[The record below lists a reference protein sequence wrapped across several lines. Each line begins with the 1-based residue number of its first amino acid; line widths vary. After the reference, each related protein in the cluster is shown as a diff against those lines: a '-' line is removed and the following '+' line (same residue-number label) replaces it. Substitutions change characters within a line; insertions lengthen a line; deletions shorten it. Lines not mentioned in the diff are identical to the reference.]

1 MVIFASNWSSLISA
15 RIIQIVSKNIYNH
28 EYSIQCVC
36 VEMVVL
42 NFCIFVFPQVG
53 KCRSSHLFSRGFL
66 RMLESEGL
74 LFQSDCQR
82 HLALAGPQEGLQV
95 EGRDVE
101 TIFWL
106 QGKFH
111 HARGLI
117 FQPPHIVHPSI
128 AGIFTKGQDYFAQW
142 ACSTATSVGNC
153 AGESENS
160 VQASIFGGRCPS
172 CWGAGRPSG
181 PQTHTQQ
188 VNYWRHL

>member
-1 MVIFASNWSSLISA
+1 MN
-15 RIIQIVSKNIYNH
+15 IVFS
-28 EYSIQCVC
+28 VC
-36 VEMVVL
+36 VWKWL
-42 NFCIFVFPQVG
+42 FWIFVSLSSRKLENVDQVT
-53 KCRSSHLFSRGFL
+53 CSREVSSGWWRD
-66 RMLESEGL
+66 EGL

-128 AGIFTKGQDYFAQW
+128 AGIFTKGRDYFAQR

-160 VQASIFGGRCPS
+160 VQASIFGGCPS
-172 CWGAGRPSG
+172 CWGGGRPQAHRHTHSK
-181 PQTHTQQ
+181 QTTGATFKRTPCTLLM
-188 VNYWRHL
+188 YFFEI

>member
-1 MVIFASNWSSLISA
+1 MN
-15 RIIQIVSKNIYNH
+15 IVFS
-28 EYSIQCVC
+28 VC
-36 VEMVVL
+36 VWKWL
-42 NFCIFVFPQVG
+42 FWIFVSLSSRKLENVDQVT
-53 KCRSSHLFSRGFL
+53 CSREVSSGWWRD
-66 RMLESEGL
+66 EGL

-128 AGIFTKGQDYFAQW
+128 AGIFTKGRDYFAQW

-160 VQASIFGGRCPS
+160 VKHRFSEAAVP
-172 CWGAGRPSG
+172 AGEEEG
-181 PQTHTQQ
+181 PQAHRHTHSKQT
-188 VNYWRHL
+188 NGATFKKTPCTLLMGFLEI

>member
-1 MVIFASNWSSLISA
+1 MN
-15 RIIQIVSKNIYNH
+15 IVFS
-28 EYSIQCVC
+28 VC
-36 VEMVVL
+36 VWKWL
-42 NFCIFVFPQVG
+42 FWIFVSLSSRKLENVDQVT
-53 KCRSSHLFSRGFL
+53 CSREVSSGCWRD
-66 RMLESEGL
+66 EGL

-160 VQASIFGGRCPS
+160 VQASIFGGCPS
-172 CWGAGRPSG
+172 CWGGGRPSG

-188 VNYWRHL
+188 ANYWRHLQKDSLHFINGLLWDLKQLQKSSSE

>member
-1 MVIFASNWSSLISA
+1 MN
-15 RIIQIVSKNIYNH
+15 IVFS
-28 EYSIQCVC
+28 VC
-36 VEMVVL
+36 VWKWL
-42 NFCIFVFPQVG
+42 FWIFVSLSSRKLENVDQVT
-53 KCRSSHLFSRGFL
+53 CSREVSSGWWRD
-66 RMLESEGL
+66 EGL

-128 AGIFTKGQDYFAQW
+128 AGIFTKGRDYFAQW

-172 CWGAGRPSG
+172 WWGGRPSG

-188 VNYWRHL
+188 ANYWRHL